1 MCVLRCF
8 SLVSKVGKT
17 SCVFTHH
24 YAPSNFSV
32 KNSFPCV
39 LRNPGVKNY
48 LCAIKEEQRKGDTTA
63 AGRCKKTMLGVR
75 TDVRVR

>member
-8 SLVSKVGKT
+8 SLVSKVGNT

-24 YAPSNFSV
+24 YGPSNCSV